1 MTTKSTTI
9 SALCLPIALM
19 RWGIY
24 ACFFLSGA
32 TAIIFEV
39 LWSRQFVT
47 VFGNSAY
54 AISIVLCAYM
64 AGLGLGGLVG
74 GWFADRIAQRAAV
87 YGIVQMAVA
96 AWAMAIPTMLA
107 WLRELVPAL
116 TALSPESL
124 FVSTLAR
131 FGISFGI
138 LVVPCLLMGT
148 TLPLL
153 VRAVTESERF
163 IGSRIGALYCL
174 NTLGAALGCF
184 AAGFWMVDTIGLGR
198 TNLVAV
204 GVNVAIA
211 ATALAL
217 SRPVARAITLGG
229 AKTLQETPDNLT
241 LGRERQSRGVILLI
255 LAFMNGLAGLACE
268 VVWIRYLAFFGHTAY
283 VFPTIL
289 CVYLL
294 GIGLGGL
301 IYGLL
306 AGCIKR
312 PIMALGL
319 IEMMLAMSVIATFVI
334 SAFIYTKGPPPPL
347 KLKGMALVTVL
358 FPTVLMG
365 ISFPLLCAVYGCQV
379 RMLGRRTGLLV
390 AINTAGT
397 VVGSL
402 LPVFVLV
409 PMLGM
414 QNSITLLSVIYGVM
428 GLALLASGGRS
439 SRGLVW
445 RTAVGFAMVLLFSV
459 GMVSSNLCQ
468 RVFLATDFDLYK
480 HTEIEFYREG
490 RTGTAVVTR
499 NRLNNCKTVYIN
511 SVPQVPLLYCHQI
524 CFKMLGVLAPM
535 LHTNPDEVL
544 MICFGGGVAAG
555 ATTQIPEVK
564 HLTIVDLES
573 SVVEAATLLQKEN
586 NGLLANPKT
595 HIVIDDGRNYIMTS
609 HRKWPVIVSDS
620 THPKSGDSWVL
631 YTQEFY
637 RLVREH
643 LTNDG
648 IFIEWLPTHALTIEE
663 FKIIVRTFQSV
674 FPHTS
679 LWVTQGINE
688 RGYYVAY
695 TLLVASPEPL
705 KINVGKLRDRLSV
718 EAVHRDLEPFGLDT
732 PAGFLDA
739 FLCAEE
745 KLRIWLGNGPVNTD
759 DLPFTQYQTHY
770 SRSAMFQPVNLIEP
784 MEDIWP
790 YLTNTGSQSEAENLR
805 EKLILRA
812 KAARLTMQK
821 RVMEAYTL
829 LPDDQR
835 YRQMRRLSEETAS
848 RYSSDL
854 VRMYWN
860 DPKFLDFMIST
871 TPYSKASAPV
881 YERTLN
887 LNPKNVTALTMLGA
901 ICIETE
907 SWQEAEK
914 YLRQAVRLKPSYGA
928 ARFGLG
934 LVLDNTGRHA
944 EALKQ
949 WKEAATT
956 TKNESSANQLGVCL
970 AKEERFEEA
979 IPWFR
984 LATDINPTSR
994 IPRLN
999 LARML
1004 FMTGRTDEAKIHLYY
1019 VLKIDPEDK
1028 EALDML
1034 AKMELTGKTTPQS
1047 RPVPDGA
1054 SKSQN

>member
-1 MTTKSTTI
+1 M
-9 SALCLPIALM
+9 PVALM
-19 RWGIY
+19 RWGVY
-24 ACFFLSGA
+24 ACFFFSGA

-64 AGLGLGGLVG
+64 AGLGLGGLIG
-74 GWFADRIAQRAAV
+74 GWFADRVTQRAGV
-87 YGIVQMAVA
+87 YGIVQMVVA
-96 AWAMAIPTMLA
+96 SWAMAIPTMLA

-198 TNLVAV
+198 TNLVAI
-204 GVNVAIA
+204 GVNIAIA

-217 SRPVARAITLGG
+217 SRPVACAITLGG
-229 AKTLQETPDNLT
+229 AETLQETPSDLT
-241 LGRERQSRGVILLI
+241 LVQERQSRGVILLI
-255 LAFMNGLAGLACE
+255 LAFMNGMAGLACE

-283 VFPTIL
+283 VFPLIL

-301 IYGLL
+301 VYGLL
-306 AGCIKR
+306 AGWIKR
-312 PIMALGL
+312 PIIALGF
-319 IEMMLAMSVIATFVI
+319 IEIMLAVSVLATFI
-334 SAFIYTKGPPPPL
+334 IGAFVFAGGPPSL
-347 KLKGMALVTVL
+347 KLKGMTLITVL
-358 FPTVLMG
+358 FPTIMMG
-365 ISFPLLCAVYGCQV
+365 MSFPLLCAAYGSQV
-379 RMLGRRTGLLV
+379 KMLGWRTGLLV
-390 AINTAGT
+390 AVNTAGT

-409 PMLGM
+409 PMLGI
-414 QNSITLLSVIYGVM
+414 QKSIILISTIYGVM
-428 GLALLASGGRS
+428 GLALLASGGLS
-439 SRGLVW
+439 NRGLVW
-445 RTAVGFAMVLLFSV
+445 RTVVGYALVLIFLFDIVPSH
-459 GMVSSNLCQ
+459 LCQ
-468 RVFLATDFDLYK
+468 SVFLATNFNLYK
-480 HTEIEFYREG
+480 HTEIQFYREG
-490 RTGTAVVTR
+490 RTGTAIVTR
-499 NRLNNCKTVYIN
+499 NIVDNCRQVYIN
-511 SVPQVPLLYCHQI
+511 SMAEVPLLYCHQI
-524 CFKMLGVLAPM
+524 CFKMLGDLAPM
-535 LHTNPDEVL
+535 LHPNPDEVL

-564 HLTIVDLES
+564 HLTIVELES

-595 HIVIDDGRNYIMTS
+595 HVVIDDGRNYIMTS

-648 IFIEWLPTHALTIEE
+648 VFVEWLPTHNLTVEE

-679 LWVTQGINE
+679 LWVTQGIDE
-688 RGYYVAY
+688 QGGYAAY
-695 TLLVASPEPL
+695 TLMVASPEPL
-705 KINVGKLRDRLSV
+705 KIDVGKLRERLSV

-732 PAGFLDA
+732 PEGFLDT

-745 KLRIWLGNGPVNTD
+745 KLRQWSGDGPVNTD
-759 DLPFTQYQTHY
+759 DLPFTQYQTPY
-770 SRSAMFQPVNLIEP
+770 SRSAVFQTVNLIEP

-790 YLTNTGSQSEAENLR
+790 YLTNTGNQSEAENLR
-805 EKLILRA
+805 EKLVLRA

-821 RVMEAYTL
+821 RVKEAYTL

-835 YRQMRRLSEETAS
+835 YRQMLRFTEETAP
-848 RYSSDL
+848 RYSRDL
-854 VRMYWN
+854 VSMYWN
-860 DPKFLDFMIST
+860 DPKYLDFMASGN
-871 TPYSKASAPV
+871 PYNKAVAPV
-881 YERTLN
+881 YERLLN
-887 LNPKNVTALTMLGA
+887 LNPKNVTALTMVGA
-901 ICIETE
+901 MRIETE

-928 ARFGLG
+928 ARFILG
-934 LVLDNTGRHA
+934 VVLDKTGRYT
-944 EALKQ
+944 EALEQ

-956 TKNESSANQLGVCL
+956 TKNESSANQLGICL

-984 LATDINPTSR
+984 LAADINPTSR
-994 IPRLN
+994 IARCN
-999 LARML
+999 LARAL
-1004 FMTGRTDEAKIHLYY
+1004 FKSGHTDEAMIHLYY

-1028 EALDML
+1028 QALDVL
-1034 AKMELTGKTTPQS
+1034 AKIELRGRTAPQS
-1047 RPVPDGA
+1047 RPVPDGT
-1054 SKSQN
+1054 SQP

>member
-1 MTTKSTTI
+1 
-9 SALCLPIALM
+9 M

-32 TAIIFEV
+32 TALIFEV

-47 VFGNSAY
+47 VFGNSSY
-54 AISIVLCAYM
+54 AICIVLCAYM
-64 AGLGLGGLVG
+64 AGLGLGGLIG
-74 GWFADRIAQRAAV
+74 GRLADRITQRAAV
-87 YGIVQMAVA
+87 YGVVQMGVA

-107 WLRELVPAL
+107 WLRALVPAL
-116 TALSPESL
+116 PALSPESL

-131 FGISFGI
+131 FGLSFAI

-153 VRAVTESERF
+153 ARAVTESERF
-163 IGSRIGALYCL
+163 IGSRIGMLYCL
-174 NTLGAALGCF
+174 NSLGAAFGCL
-184 AAGFWMVDTIGLGR
+184 AAGFWMIETLGMGWTNLATIGA
-198 TNLVAV
+198 NVVIAV
-204 GVNVAIA
+204 
-211 ATALAL
+211 TAFAL
-217 SRPVARAITLGG
+217 SRPVARAIAPDWT
-229 AKTLQETPDNLT
+229 KTPQSDSTTSTQAQEQETP
-241 LGRERQSRGVILLI
+241 GWILLT

-268 VVWIRYLAFFGHTAY
+268 VLWIRYLAFLDHTAY

-289 CVYLL
+289 CIYLL

-301 IYGLL
+301 VYGLL
-306 AGCIKR
+306 AGWIKR
-312 PIMALGL
+312 PIMALGF
-319 IEMMLAMSVIATFVI
+319 IEIMLAVSVLATFVV
-334 SAFIYTKGPPPPL
+334 SAFVFAGGPPPPL
-347 KLKGMALVTVL
+347 KLKGMTLITVL

-365 ISFPLLCAVYGCQV
+365 ISFPLLCAVYGRQIQ
-379 RMLGRRTGLLV
+379 MLGRRTGLLV
-390 AINTAGT
+390 AVNTAGT

-409 PMLGM
+409 PMLGI
-414 QNSITLLSVIYGVM
+414 QKSITLISAIYSVM
-428 GLALLASGGRS
+428 GLVLLASGGRPNW
-439 SRGLVW
+439 GLVW
-445 RTAVGFAMVLLFSV
+445 RTAVGYAVVLFFLFDIV
-459 GMVSSNLCQ
+459 PSNLCQ
-468 RVFLATDFDLYK
+468 RVFLATSFDLYK
-480 HTEIEFYREG
+480 HTEIQFYREG
-490 RTGTAVVTR
+490 RTGTAIVTR
-499 NRLNNCKTVYIN
+499 DKVSNCRQVYIN
-511 SVPQVPLLYCHQI
+511 GVSEVPLRYCHQI
-524 CFKMLGVLAPM
+524 CFKMLGDLAPM
-535 LHTNPDEVL
+535 LHPNPEEVL
-544 MICFGGGVAAG
+544 MICFGGGIAAG

-564 HLTIVDLES
+564 HLTIVDLEN

-609 HRKWPVIVSDS
+609 RRKWPVIVSDS

-648 IFIEWLPTHALTIEE
+648 IFVEWLPTHNLTKEE

-679 LWVTQGINE
+679 LWVTQGVDE
-688 RGYYVAY
+688 QGGYAEY

-732 PAGFLDA
+732 PAGFLDT

-745 KLRIWLGNGPVNTD
+745 KLRQWSGNGPVNTD
-759 DLPFTQYQTHY
+759 DLPFTQYQTPY
-770 SRSAMFQPVNLIEP
+770 SGSAVFQTVNLIEP

-805 EKLILRA
+805 EKLVLRA

-835 YRQMRRLSEETAS
+835 YRQMRRLSEETTS
-848 RYSSDL
+848 RYCFDL

-860 DPKFLDFMIST
+860 DPKFLDFIIST
-871 TPYSKASAPV
+871 TPYSKAMAPV
-881 YERTLN
+881 YERTLS
-887 LNPKNVTALTMLGA
+887 LNPKNVTALAMLGA
-901 ICIETE
+901 MRIETE

-928 ARFGLG
+928 ARFNLG
-934 LVLDNTGRHA
+934 VVLDKTGRHA

-956 TKNESSANQLGVCL
+956 TKNWSSANQLGVCL
-970 AKEERFEEA
+970 VKEGRFEEA

-1004 FMTGRTDEAKIHLYY
+1004 FRAGHTDEAMIHLYY

-1028 EALDML
+1028 EALDVL
-1034 AKMELTGKTTPQS
+1034 AKMELKGRTAPQS
-1047 RPVPDGA
+1047 RPVPAGA
-1054 SKSQN
+1054 SQSQN

>member
-1 MTTKSTTI
+1 MSTKSTTT

-32 TAIIFEV
+32 TAIVFEV

-47 VFGNSAY
+47 VFGNSSY

-74 GWFADRIAQRAAV
+74 GWFADRITQRAAV

-131 FGISFGI
+131 FGISFAI
-138 LVVPCLLMGT
+138 LVVPCFLMGT

-204 GVNVAIA
+204 GVNIAIA

-217 SRPVARAITLGG
+217 SRPVARAITLGE
-229 AKTLQETPDNLT
+229 AKTLQETPANLT
-241 LGRERQSRGVILLI
+241 LGRERQSCGVILLI

-301 IYGLL
+301 VYGLL
-306 AGCIKR
+306 AGWIKR

-319 IEMMLAMSVIATFVI
+319 IEMMLAVSVIATFII
-334 SAFIYTKGPPPPL
+334 SAFIYTEGPPPPL
-347 KLKGMALVTVL
+347 TLKGMTLVTVL

-365 ISFPLLCAVYGCQV
+365 MSFPLLCAVYGCQV
-379 RMLGRRTGLLV
+379 KMLGRRTGMLL

-397 VVGSL
+397 VAGSL

-409 PMLGM
+409 PMLGI
-414 QNSITLLSVIYGVM
+414 QKSITLISVIYGVM
-428 GLALLASGGRS
+428 GLALLASGGRPNW
-439 SRGLVW
+439 GLVW
-445 RTAVGFAMVLLFSV
+445 QTAMGYAVVLIFLFNIV
-459 GMVSSNLCQ
+459 PSNLCQ
-468 RVFLATDFDLYK
+468 RVFLATNFNLYK
-480 HTEIEFYREG
+480 HTEIQFYREG
-490 RTGTAVVTR
+490 RTGTAIVTR
-499 NRLNNCKTVYIN
+499 DRVNNCRTVYIN
-511 SVPQVPLLYCHQI
+511 GVSEVPVLYAHKI
-524 CFKMLGVLAPM
+524 CFKMIGDLAPM
-535 LHTNPDEVL
+535 LHPKPEEVL
-544 MICFGGGVAAG
+544 MICFGGGIAGG
-555 ATTQIPEVK
+555 ATTQLPEVES
-564 HLTIVDLES
+564 LTIVDLES

-595 HIVIDDGRNYIMTS
+595 HTVIDDGRNYIMTS
-609 HRKWPVIVSDS
+609 RRKWPVIVSDS

-648 IFIEWLPTHALTIEE
+648 IFVEWLPTHNLTKEE
-663 FKIIVRTFQSV
+663 FKIIVRTFQSI

-679 LWVTQGINE
+679 LWVTQGLDE
-688 RGYYVAY
+688 QGGYAAY
-695 TLLVASPEPL
+695 TLMVASPEPL
-705 KINVGKLRDRLSV
+705 KIDVGKLRERLSV

-732 PAGFLDA
+732 PEGFLDT

-745 KLRIWLGNGPVNTD
+745 KLRLWSGNGPVNTD
-759 DLPFTQYQTHY
+759 DLPFTQYQTAY
-770 SRSAMFQPVNLIEP
+770 SRSAVFQTVNLIEA

-790 YLTNTGSQSEAENLR
+790 YLTNTGSQSEAEDLR
-805 EKLILRA
+805 EKLVLRA
-812 KAARLTMQK
+812 KAARLLMQK

-835 YRQMRRLSEETAS
+835 YRQLRRLSEETAS
-848 RYSSDL
+848 RYFRDL
-854 VRMYWN
+854 VSMYWN

-871 TPYSKASAPV
+871 TPYSKEVAPV

-887 LNPKNVTALTMLGA
+887 LNPQNVTALTMLGVMRG
-901 ICIETE
+901 ETE

-914 YLRQAVRLKPSYGA
+914 YLREAVRLKPNYGA
-928 ARFGLG
+928 ARFNLG
-934 LVLDNTGRHA
+934 VVLDNTRRHA
-944 EALKQ
+944 EALEQ

-956 TKNESSANQLGVCL
+956 TKNEKSANQLGVCL
-970 AKEERFEEA
+970 LEEGRFEEA

-994 IPRLN
+994 ISRLN
-999 LARML
+999 LAGAL
-1004 FMTGRTDEAKIHLYY
+1004 VKTGRTDEAMIHLYY

-1028 EALDML
+1028 EALDVL
-1034 AKMELTGKTTPQS
+1034 AKMELKGRTAPQS

-1054 SKSQN
+1054 SQSQN

>member
-1 MTTKSTTI
+1 MSTKLFTT
-9 SALCLPIALM
+9 SALCVPVALM

-74 GWFADRIAQRAAV
+74 GWFADRITQRAAV
-87 YGIVQMAVA
+87 YGIVQMVVA
-96 AWAMAIPTMLA
+96 AWAMAVPTMLA

-163 IGSRIGALYCL
+163 IGSRIGMLYCL
-174 NTLGAALGCF
+174 NSLGAAFGCL
-184 AAGFWMVDTIGLGR
+184 AAGFWMADTLGLR
-198 TNLVAV
+198 ETNLVAV
-204 GVNVAIA
+204 GVNFAIVIA
-211 ATALAL
+211 ALAL
-217 SRPVARAITLGG
+217 SKPVARVIAPDWT
-229 AKTLQETPDNLT
+229 KTPQSDSTASTQVQEQETP
-241 LGRERQSRGVILLI
+241 GWILLT

-301 IYGLL
+301 VYGLL
-306 AGCIKR
+306 AGWIKR
-312 PIMALGL
+312 PIMALGF
-319 IEMMLAMSVIATFVI
+319 IEMMMAVSVLVTFI
-334 SAFIYTKGPPPPL
+334 IGAFVFAGGPPPL
-347 KLKGMALVTVL
+347 TLKGMTLITVL
-358 FPTVLMG
+358 FPTILMG
-365 ISFPLLCAVYGCQV
+365 MSFPLLCAVYGRQIQ
-379 RMLGRRTGLLV
+379 MLGRRTGLLV
-390 AINTAGT
+390 AVNTAGT

-409 PMLGM
+409 PMLGI
-414 QNSITLLSVIYGVM
+414 QKSITLISAIYGAI
-428 GLALLASGGRS
+428 GLLLLVRGGLS
-439 SRGLVW
+439 KRGLVW
-445 RTAVGFAMVLLFSV
+445 RMAVGYALVLIFLFDIV
-459 GMVSSNLCQ
+459 PSNFCQ
-468 RVFLATDFDLYK
+468 GVFLATNFNLYK
-480 HTEIEFYREG
+480 HTEIQFYREG
-490 RTGTAVVTR
+490 RTGTAIVTR
-499 NRLNNCKTVYIN
+499 DVVSNCRQVYIN
-511 SVPQVPLLYCHQI
+511 SVSEVPLLYCHQI
-524 CFKMLGVLAPM
+524 CFKMLGDLAPM
-535 LHTNPDEVL
+535 LQPNPEEVL

-609 HRKWPVIVSDS
+609 RRKWPVIVSDS

-648 IFIEWLPTHALTIEE
+648 VFVEWLPTHNLTVEE

-674 FPHTS
+674 FLHTS
-679 LWVTQGINE
+679 LWVTQGIDE
-688 RGYYVAY
+688 QGGYAAY
-695 TLLVASPEPL
+695 TLMVASPEPL
-705 KINVGKLRDRLSV
+705 KIDVGKLRERLSV

-732 PAGFLDA
+732 PAGFLDT

-745 KLRIWLGNGPVNTD
+745 KLRQWSGDGPVNTD
-759 DLPFTQYQTHY
+759 DLPFTQYQTPY
-770 SRSAMFQPVNLIEP
+770 SRSTVLQTVNLIEP

-805 EKLILRA
+805 EKLVLRA

-835 YRQMRRLSEETAS
+835 YRQMRRFSEETAP
-848 RYSSDL
+848 RYSGDL
-854 VRMYWN
+854 VSMYWN
-860 DPKFLDFMIST
+860 DPKYLDFMISMK
-871 TPYSKASAPV
+871 PYSKAAAPV

-901 ICIETE
+901 MRIETE

-928 ARFGLG
+928 ARFILG
-934 LVLDNTGRHA
+934 VVLGKTGRYA
-944 EALKQ
+944 EALEQ

-956 TKNESSANQLGVCL
+956 TKNESSANQVGVCL

-994 IPRLN
+994 IARCN
-999 LARML
+999 LARAL
-1004 FMTGRTDEAKIHLYY
+1004 FKTGHTDEAMIHLYY

-1028 EALDML
+1028 EALDVL
-1034 AKMELTGKTTPQS
+1034 AKIELRGRTAPQS
-1047 RPVPDGA
+1047 RPVPDGTFQP
-1054 SKSQN
+1054 QN